1 MKPPLGSLHRYW
13 LKEID
18 KRGMRGL
25 MVGDYSNTSHSVVIQ
40 GLINMGYCKVKK
52 DLGGGIII
60 VEVTSSG
67 KYRLKSLD

>member
-1 MKPPLGSLHRYW
+1 MRPPLGTLHKYW
-13 LKEID
+13 LNEID

-25 MVGDYSNTSHSVVIQ
+25 MIGDYSGTSHCVAIQ
-40 GLINMGYCKVKK
+40 GLINLGYCKLKK

-67 KYRLKSLD
+67 KYRLKSLN